1 MKIRDFTVNSIL
13 VGASTLLGFLI
24 INQALVY
31 LSSNNSQRH
40 GFPRNYLRYLEP
52 VARWKYP
59 DFNNSKTKQDATFIV
74 GDSYAEGAGDSFLSN
89 EYNYSIGH
97 FFNNEYRENTNIYYV
112 ANSGSSIPQQL
123 ILLKMHISGK
133 LKPLS
138 VPPKKFKAL
147 NIILYFYEGNDLEDT
162 ATSKLL
168 PYQSWKH
175 RFRLYFPIIYA
186 GHEALR
192 DLKGIF
198 SQSESNSLSS
208 PSNVN
213 KICIGTTCRDMSPMQ
228 SASAGLSEK
237 QISNEI
243 SYLADSV
250 KEFSL
255 EYPKAKMCFVYIPSP
270 STIYSPKGWFYY
282 QKYPIH
288 LLPSDIK
295 TTAELNNSKS
305 LLIRK
310 MLRNRL
316 DLNSIIFIDSTN
328 NLKREALKGFL
339 HGTIDQKHFTANGYR
354 LIADATAQGCPID

>member
-1 MKIRDFTVNSIL
+1 
-13 VGASTLLGFLI
+13 
-24 INQALVY
+24 
-31 LSSNNSQRH
+31 
-40 GFPRNYLRYLEP
+40 
-52 VARWKYP
+52 
-59 DFNNSKTKQDATFIV
+59 
-74 GDSYAEGAGDSFLSN
+74 
-89 EYNYSIGH
+89 
-97 FFNNEYRENTNIYYV
+97 
-112 ANSGSSIPQQL
+112 
-123 ILLKMHISGK
+123 
-133 LKPLS
+133 
-138 VPPKKFKAL
+138 
-147 NIILYFYEGNDLEDT
+147 
-162 ATSKLL
+162 
-168 PYQSWKH
+168 
-175 RFRLYFPIIYA
+175 
-186 GHEALR
+186 
-192 DLKGIF
+192 
-198 SQSESNSLSS
+198 
-208 PSNVN
+208 
-213 KICIGTTCRDMSPMQ
+213 MQ